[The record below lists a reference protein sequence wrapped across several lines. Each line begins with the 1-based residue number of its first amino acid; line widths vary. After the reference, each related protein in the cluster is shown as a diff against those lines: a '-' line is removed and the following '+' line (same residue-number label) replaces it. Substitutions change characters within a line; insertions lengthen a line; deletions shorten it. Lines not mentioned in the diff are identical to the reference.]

1 LPPHDPIHI
10 QQEAGKEWDLRPT
23 QNSGIRTDTV
33 GRVVNKH
40 RNRASS
46 SASKRRFTMA
56 QVKTNATLALIVED
70 VPATRALEELRSP
83 AGTHDEALRC

>member
-1 LPPHDPIHI
+1 
-10 QQEAGKEWDLRPT
+10 
-23 QNSGIRTDTV
+23 
-33 GRVVNKH
+33 
-40 RNRASS
+40 
-46 SASKRRFTMA
+46 MA